1 MFYALFAIL
10 FLALAISSYFC
21 IKFAIIIIKMQE
33 VIEESLDIIDEKYN
47 NLSKILEIPLFYN
60 NTEIKNAINEVQETR
75 DVLLYI
81 ANQLVKDKKT
91 LEEEVINIEVKENTQ
106 KTT

>member
-1 MFYALFAIL
+1 MFYTSIAIL
-10 FLALAISSYFC
+10 FLISVISLYFC
-21 IKFAIIIIKMQE
+21 IKFAMIIISMQE

-47 NLSKILEIPLFYN
+47 NLSNILDIPLFHN
-60 NTEIKNAINEVQETR
+60 NTEIKNAIREVQETR

-91 LEEEVINIEVKENTQ
+91 LKEEVSNIEVKENS
-106 KTT
+106 

>member
-1 MFYALFAIL
+1 MFYALVVFL
-10 FLALAISSYFC
+10 FLAFSFSLYFC

-47 NLSKILEIPLFYN
+47 NLSKILEIPLFHN
-60 NTEIKNAINEVQETR
+60 NTEIKNAIKEVQETR

-91 LEEEVINIEVKENTQ
+91 LEEEVSNIEVEENT
-106 KTT
+106 

>member
-1 MFYALFAIL
+1 MFYALFAFL
-10 FLALAISSYFC
+10 FLVSALSIYFC

-47 NLSKILEIPLFYN
+47 NLSKILEIPLFHN
-60 NTEIKNAINEVQETR
+60 NTEIKNAIREVQETR

-91 LEEEVINIEVKENTQ
+91 LEEEVSSIEVKENT
-106 KTT
+106 